1 MLMKKFYT
9 LAIAA
14 LVAVSSVSAAG
25 FKQLSLGKDGMAKF
39 NKTELSE
46 KIALG
51 TTDKKL
57 NSISTK
63 DIDIADISGTYSWSY
78 VTMIG
83 SNAGSTETIGM
94 TITKVSGN
102 NYTISTD
109 GWTFGATFS
118 LLSQT
123 LTIQP
128 NQDLGYNE
136 YYQMQVYLYNLNY
149 NSSAAENEN
158 PLSALNT
165 PLTATINGDSFEF
178 DSNAVIGIGNIDKG
192 WFTLATQNV
201 IAVAQGV
208 VWDNYQI
215 LPEDGWVEAG
225 TAQFADAWM
234 LPAAN
239 VDPAQYAYEV
249 AVEKNE
255 NIEGMYRLVNPYL
268 NSPMSNNDAK
278 AEGFIAFSIAD
289 PEFVPVVPLSY
300 CGFTAALSGGTTA
313 SLLPTNLEG
322 YFLYLGD
329 NYTKEDIIAGL
340 STEDEPFVPSSF
352 DDATG
357 TVTLK
362 NCRWATTNEP
372 TKNYVWSVSATE
384 SAVQEG
390 WIKFDN
396 WAGINGVTAVE
407 NENAPV
413 EYYNLQG
420 MRINNVE
427 NNPGLYIR
435 KQGDKATKVYV
446 K

>member
-1 MLMKKFYT
+1 MKKFYS

-14 LVAVSSVSAAG
+14 LVAVSSVSAQG
-25 FKQLSLGKDGMAKF
+25 LKQLSKGGLEKF
-39 NKTELSE
+39 NKVATTQKLS
-46 KIALG
+46 IDAPSR
-51 TTDKKL
+51 
-57 NSISTK
+57 SIKSVGTK
-63 DIDIADISGTYSWSY
+63 DIDISDISGNYAWSY
-78 VTMIG
+78 LTLVG
-83 SNAGSTETIGM
+83 ANAGEIETIGM
-94 TITKVSGN
+94 TITKVTGN
-102 NYTISTD
+102 SYTITTD

-118 LLSQT
+118 VLSKT
-123 LTIQP
+123 LTIKP

-136 YYQMQVYLYNLNY
+136 YNQMQVYLYNLNY
-149 NSSAAENEN
+149 NSAAAEDEN
-158 PLSALNT
+158 PFSALNT
-165 PLTATINGDSFEF
+165 PLTAQINGDSFVF
-178 DSNAVIGIGNIDKG
+178 DTNAIIGIGNIDKG

-201 IAVAQGV
+201 ISVAEGV

-215 LPEDGWVEAG
+215 LPEDGWVDAG
-225 TAQFADAWM
+225 SAMFADAWM
-234 LPAAN
+234 IPGAG
-239 VDPAQYAYEV
+239 VDPGQYAYEV

-255 NIEGMYRLVNPYL
+255 NIPGMYRLVNPYL
-268 NSPMSNNDAK
+268 NSPMSNNDPV

-300 CGFTAALSGGTTA
+300 CGFTAALQGGTTA

-322 YFLYLGD
+322 YFLYFGD
-329 NYTKEDIIAGL
+329 NYTKEEIIAGL

-362 NCRWATTNEP
+362 NCRWATIDEP
-372 TKNYVWSVSATE
+372 TKNYVWSLSATE

-390 WIKFDN
+390 WIKFND
-396 WAGINGVTAVE
+396 WAGINGISVD
-407 NENAPV
+407 NEDAPV

-420 MRINNVE
+420 IRINNVE

-435 KQGDKATKVYV
+435 KQGDKATKVFV

>member
-1 MLMKKFYT
+1 MKKFYT

-25 FKQLSLGKDGMAKF
+25 LDIWRFNADNNLSFKKIE
-39 NKTELSE
+39 KT
-46 KIALG
+46 
-51 TTDKKL
+51 
-57 NSISTK
+57 SISTNMPESDKVLNSASAK
-63 DIDIADISGTYSWSY
+63 DIDITDISGQYNWQYTS
-78 VTMIG
+78 MFKDDNG
-83 SNAGSTETIGM
+83 A
-94 TITKVSGN
+94 TITNKITVTKGVGN
-102 NYTISTD
+102 NYTIQYGSQY
-109 GWTFGATFS
+109 GSFSFGATFS
-118 LLSQT
+118 MISQT
-123 LTIQP
+123 LSINA
-128 NQDLGYNE
+128 NQVIGTHSQLGD
-136 YYQMQVYLYNLNY
+136 VYLYHKQVVNNDLT
-149 NSSAAENEN
+149 NSSA
-158 PLSALNT
+158 

-178 DSNAVIGIGNIDKG
+178 GAEEIIAIGNDAVGYIDLGYK
-192 WFTLATQNV
+192 NV
-201 IAVAQGV
+201 FNVYTPV
-208 VWDNYQI
+208 EWDNYQI

-396 WAGINGVTAVE
+396 WAGINGVTAVD